1 MYTNSVGKS
10 SARIR
15 SDLRRIHEGKRRFLR
30 LLGQTHELAIG
41 TVSIVQRKCGKAG
54 CHCAE
59 GAGHP
64 QMLFLF
70 NDDTGTRRCKL
81 IRRQDE
87 KRLLRA
93 ARRYREVRA
102 ALRQL
107 RAIHKREE
115 QILVALVGTRGL
127 TYE

>member
-1 MYTNSVGKS
+1 MYTTRVVKS
-10 SARIR
+10 STRIR

-70 NDDTGTRRCKL
+70 NDDTRTRRCKL
-81 IRRQDE
+81 VRREDE

-107 RAIHKREE
+107 RAINKREE
-115 QILVALVGTRGL
+115 QILVALVDTRGL
-127 TYE
+127 KYE

>member
-1 MYTNSVGKS
+1 MYTTRVVKS

-15 SDLRRIHEGKRRFLR
+15 SDLRRTHEGKRRFLR

-81 IRRQDE
+81 VRREDE

-107 RAIHKREE
+107 RAINKREE
-115 QILVALVGTRGL
+115 QILVALVDTRGL
-127 TYE
+127 KYE

>member
-1 MYTNSVGKS
+1 VAKS

-59 GAGHP
+59 GTGHP

-70 NDDTGTRRCKL
+70 KGDTGTRRCKL
-81 IRRQDE
+81 VRRQDE
-87 KRLLRA
+87 ERLLRA
-93 ARRYREVRA
+93 ARRYREARD

-107 RAIHKREE
+107 RAINKREE
-115 QILVALVGTRGL
+115 RILLALVDSRAL
-127 TYE
+127 KYE